1 MADDTSLKLGQ
12 LNLWKRLG
20 LGVLSGEWRGGEG
33 RGWGAVALGSGG
45 SFRTFGKVWVGG

>member
-20 LGVLSGEWRGGEG
+20 LGVLSEERRGEERRGELIWNRKERKWKA
-33 RGWGAVALGSGG
+33 RGCAAII
-45 SFRTFGKVWVGG
+45 